1 MNAKARKLSSI
12 LVDRGDAFE
21 YVKSGSAFR
30 RLHSGRMVETAEILS
45 VYTDG
50 VGIPHVRFDVIFDK
64 PQRPQ
69 YRDGPRILAVKT
81 FFENY
86 RERVS

>member
-30 RLHSGRMVETAEILS
+30 RLHSGRMVETAEIHA

-50 VGIPHVRFDVIFDK
+50 AGIPHVRFDVIFGK

-86 RERVS
+86 RERVG

>member
-1 MNAKARKLSSI
+1 MNVKSRNLTSF
-12 LVDRGDAFE
+12 LVNRGDEFE

-30 RLHSGRMVETAEILS
+30 RSHAGKMVETAEIRD

-50 VGIPHVRFDVIFDK
+50 AGIPHVRFDIVFDK
-64 PQRPQ
+64 PNRPQ

-86 RERVS
+86 SERVS